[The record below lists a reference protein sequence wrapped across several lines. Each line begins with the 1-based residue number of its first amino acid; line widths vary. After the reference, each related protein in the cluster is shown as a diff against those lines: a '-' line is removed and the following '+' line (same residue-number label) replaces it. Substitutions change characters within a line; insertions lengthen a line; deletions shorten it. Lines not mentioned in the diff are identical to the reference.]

1 MMRKRNKMHIR
12 LYLVSLSLLLV
23 ILLSLGCHQ
32 NPAQQPKKAKKAGT
46 NTEAVSDN
54 ALQLSSENT
63 ITSEYA
69 LRFYSVAMGNME
81 TGYDAFEI
89 VHKGEKAYFESGRR
103 YSLKTVENADYVP
116 QTGESI
122 ETKDITGDGIPELIM
137 GVWSGG
143 AHCCFS
149 IILFSLGEE
158 LKKIAVI
165 EGVDS
170 SFEFKD
176 FEGDGIYELVGRDW
190 TFAYWETSFANSPAP
205 QVVLRYQHGKYVLA
219 TNVMKK
225 QPPDKKELE
234 AKIVGLRDKFANVRA
249 LDDEAPSE
257 LWEYMLDLIYTGN
270 GKIALNVFN
279 KAWPEHKEGKEEFLT
294 AFKTQLAKSS
304 YWQEIK
310 VFNKWQ

>member
-1 MMRKRNKMHIR
+1 MHIR
-12 LYLVSLSLLLV
+12 PYLVSLLALVV

-32 NPAQQPKKAKKAGT
+32 NQVQQPKKAKKAGT

-54 ALQLSSENT
+54 VLRLASENT

-69 LRFYSVAMGNME
+69 LRFYSVATGNME

-89 VHKGEKAYFESGRR
+89 VHKGEKAYFETGRR
-103 YSLKTVENADYVP
+103 YSLKTAENADYVP
-116 QTGESI
+116 QAGEAI
-122 ETKDITGDGIPELIM
+122 ETKDLTGDGIPDLIVS
-137 GVWSGG
+137 VWSGG

-158 LKKIAVI
+158 LKKIAEI
-165 EGVDS
+165 EGYDS
-170 SFEFKD
+170 SVELKD

-219 TNVMKK
+219 TDVMKK
-225 QPPDKKELE
+225 QPPGKKELE
-234 AKIVGLRDKFANVRA
+234 AKIVELRDKFAYGGA
-249 LDDEAPSE
+249 LDDEAPPE

-270 GKIALNVFN
+270 GKIALTVFN
-279 KAWPEHKEGKEEFLT
+279 KAWPEHKEGKEEFLM
-294 AFKTQLAKSS
+294 AFKTQLAKSP

-310 VFNKWQ
+310 IFNKWK